1 MSIFYR
7 AVWIAIRGVA
17 SVWFRL
23 EPHGAENLPA
33 TGGFVLAANHASNL
47 DPPLISVSMWRECHT
62 LAKQELFD
70 IPLIGK
76 AIRRLHSHPINR
88 AGVDRRA
95 LRECAELLTSG
106 EILLLF
112 PEGTRTEDGQFLPA
126 KPGAG
131 MIAAQA
137 GVPIVPV
144 YIEGSFDAM
153 PRGVNLPRPRKVR
166 VRFGKP
172 FLPDEVL
179 GEGGRRE
186 KYQALADA
194 MMQRI
199 AGIREAALR

>member
-1 MSIFYR
+1 
-7 AVWIAIRGVA
+7 
-17 SVWFRL
+17 
-23 EPHGAENLPA
+23 
-33 TGGFVLAANHASNL
+33 
-47 DPPLISVSMWRECHT
+47 
-62 LAKQELFD
+62 
-70 IPLIGK
+70 
-76 AIRRLHSHPINR
+76 
-88 AGVDRRA
+88 
-95 LRECAELLTSG
+95 
-106 EILLLF
+106 
-112 PEGTRTEDGQFLPA
+112 
-126 KPGAG
+126 
-131 MIAAQA
+131 
-137 GVPIVPV
+137 VPIVPV